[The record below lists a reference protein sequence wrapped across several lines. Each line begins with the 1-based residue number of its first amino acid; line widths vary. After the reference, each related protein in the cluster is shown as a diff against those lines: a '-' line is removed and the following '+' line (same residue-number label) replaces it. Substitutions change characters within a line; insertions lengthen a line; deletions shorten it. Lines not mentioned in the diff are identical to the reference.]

1 MKKLNSKQL
10 KTLTQVFA
18 GLTLFTLSLIIAYD
32 WKKWIEHPKMP
43 WLPLIFMFISIIL
56 LQKSKQKKEEET
68 SGK

>member
-1 MKKLNSKQL
+1 MKKLSSKQL

-32 WKKWIEHPKMP
+32 WNNWIQHPKMP